1 MNPSAR
7 GRVEF
12 VFALIWGL
20 FLRFALV
27 AGVLYA
33 LYRVIDVIVTV
44 VMAVFLAVAIAPI
57 VAVFDRPRV
66 LPFLSRGTRRFLVTI
81 FVFLLLLGLLIL
93 GYGLIFK
100 PLGEQLIQIL
110 DNRPLYQRM
119 LSERLSTVQA
129 WYDALPPDIRE
140 FVAKQDFS
148 RLTSGLAERV
158 QQIVAQTWHSTWVL
172 VELILIPVLA
182 YYFVVDSRS
191 LKKEFIFLVPR
202 RRVREVLVLLRDT
215 GEVMK
220 SYIVGQVFLAV
231 VAGLA
236 VGFGLHWAGL
246 NYPLAM
252 GVVAAITRVIPVIG
266 PLLGGI
272 PIVLLAVAQSWHKG
286 LWVLVFFT
294 LLHLYESKILMPRVI
309 GYRVKLHP
317 AIIIIVLLVGS
328 EFFGLIGMFLAAPIA
343 AIVKIL
349 VNFYVITPRM
359 KGRPVLRAPRSKLKT
374 GGSAHAPRRA
384 DSLDTERGARSMERE
399 QSEHERPAVTAPGSY
414 SGSD

>member
-1 MNPSAR
+1 MNAAAR

-12 VFALIWGL
+12 WFALIWGL

-57 VAVFDRPRV
+57 VAVFDRPHV
-66 LPFLSRGTRRFLVTI
+66 LPFFSRGTRRFVITILV
-81 FVFLLLLGLLIL
+81 FALLLGVLIL
-93 GYGLIFK
+93 CYGFIFK
-100 PLGEQLIQIL
+100 PLGEQLIQL
-110 DNRPLYQRM
+110 LANRPLYEQM
-119 LSERLSTVQA
+119 LEERLSTIRAQ
-129 WYDALPPDIRE
+129 YDALPLDVKQFLE
-140 FVAKQDFS
+140 KQDFS
-148 RLTSGLAERV
+148 RVTTTLGEKV
-158 QQIVAQTWHSTWVL
+158 QQVVSQTWRSTWVI

-191 LKKEFIFLVPR
+191 LKREFAILVPR
-202 RRVREVLVLLRDT
+202 RKRREVLRLLRET
-215 GEVMK
+215 SEVMK

-236 VGFGLHWAGL
+236 VGLGLHWAGL

-252 GVVAAITRVIPVIG
+252 GVVAAITRVIPVVG

-286 LWVLVFFT
+286 VWVLVFFT

-317 AIIIIVLLVGS
+317 AIIIIVLLIGS
-328 EFFGLIGMFLAAPIA
+328 EFFGLMGMFLAAPMA
-343 AIVKIL
+343 AILRIL
-349 VNFYVITPRM
+349 INFYVITPR
-359 KGRPVLRAPRSKLKT
+359 LRL
-374 GGSAHAPRRA
+374 
-384 DSLDTERGARSMERE
+384 ERGGRHRPRGAGLPGLPRTRPPLAGGPEESPV
-399 QSEHERPAVTAPGSY
+399 ERPAVTAPGSY